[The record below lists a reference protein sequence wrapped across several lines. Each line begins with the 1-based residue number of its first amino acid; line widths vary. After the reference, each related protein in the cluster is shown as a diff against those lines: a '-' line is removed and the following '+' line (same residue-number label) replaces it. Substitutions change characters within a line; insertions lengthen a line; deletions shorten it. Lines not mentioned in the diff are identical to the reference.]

1 MTICDGHI
9 HLRPGYAD
17 DVRLA
22 ANAEGAARYSVLA
35 LSQLRADPAENPETL
50 LAKALA
56 EFMFGDQD
64 ALIQVDMSEYMEKFN
79 VSRLVGSPPGYV
91 GHGEGGRPGALL
103 RAVQP

>member
-35 LSQLRADPAENPETL
+35 LSQLRADPAGQG
-50 LAKALA
+50 A
-56 EFMFGDQD
+56 
-64 ALIQVDMSEYMEKFN
+64 
-79 VSRLVGSPPGYV
+79 
-91 GHGEGGRPGALL
+91 RPGALL

>member
-35 LSQLRADPAENPETL
+35 ISVRRSTPKSTRATM
-50 LAKALA
+50 K
-56 EFMFGDQD
+56 
-64 ALIQVDMSEYMEKFN
+64 S
-79 VSRLVGSPPGYV
+79 
-91 GHGEGGRPGALL
+91 
-103 RAVQP
+103 

>member
-35 LSQLRADPAENPETL
+35 LSQLRADPAEE
-50 LAKALA
+50 
-56 EFMFGDQD
+56 
-64 ALIQVDMSEYMEKFN
+64 
-79 VSRLVGSPPGYV
+79 SRNAAGQGARP
-91 GHGEGGRPGALL
+91 PGALL

>member
-50 LAKALA
+50 LAKALDPGRC
-56 EFMFGDQD
+56 F
-64 ALIQVDMSEYMEKFN
+64 ALC
-79 VSRLVGSPPGYV
+79 
-91 GHGEGGRPGALL
+91 GALL
-103 RAVQP
+103 AACAFPYYKMMN